1 MPVPLLLSIS
11 TNMIAQDLRER
22 TYYYEI
28 LEPRH
33 EPKTRNQRFC
43 NSKNQRT
50 KWRELLMATLSA
62 DGKVSTSVGDY
73 WNKMELTLPS
83 TSTVL
88 QTARHSVYQKIQL
101 KTPVTL
107 LTKLPFEKAT
117 YWICALDK
125 KEKVIDTSS
134 KLDVDCSILRNYQS
148 IKLNHNIKAGKIAV
162 ADLNGDGIYDYII
175 RTPEKGSRNAR
186 YFGWFNLSN

>member
-1 MPVPLLLSIS
+1 MMKNKNLLIGLCSVPLLLSIS
-11 TNMIAQDLRER
+11 TSMTAQDLRER

-33 EPKTRNQRFC
+33 EPKPEIKGF
-43 NSKNQRT
+43 
-50 KWRELLMATLSA
+50 ATERIKENL
-62 DGKVSTSVGDY
+62 DRGLTTGKVSTSVGDY

-107 LTKLPFEKAT
+107 LTRLPFLEKQP
-117 YWICALDK
+117 I
-125 KEKVIDTSS
+125 
-134 KLDVDCSILRNYQS
+134 
-148 IKLNHNIKAGKIAV
+148 
-162 ADLNGDGIYDYII
+162 
-175 RTPEKGSRNAR
+175 GSVH
-186 YFGWFNLSN
+186 

>member
-1 MPVPLLLSIS
+1 MKNKNLLIGLCSVPLLLSIS

-33 EPKTRNQRFC
+33 EPKPEIKGFATERIKENLDRGLTATPSA
-43 NSKNQRT
+43 NGKGIYLS
-50 KWRELLMATLSA
+50 WRLLEQ
-62 DGKVSTSVGDY
+62 DGTDTSF
-73 WNKMELTLPS
+73 

-107 LTKLPFEKAT
+107 LTRLPFLEKQP
-117 YWICALDK
+117 I
-125 KEKVIDTSS
+125 
-134 KLDVDCSILRNYQS
+134 
-148 IKLNHNIKAGKIAV
+148 
-162 ADLNGDGIYDYII
+162 
-175 RTPEKGSRNAR
+175 GSVH
-186 YFGWFNLSN
+186 